1 MSSFIDQQEIPSPQG
16 ELTTVETEAPAH
28 LRIED
33 SEEESRFQPIL
44 HHEPEISPRINL
56 TLESLTTLLDAIK
69 VRNGGVEAFSR
80 PWLPPSVKK
89 LLEKAKKTRLS
100 TSELIRLME
109 TIADRTIEHF
119 DLPSGMFAAITFSGK
134 IVEVADKRLGL
145 LKKIHGRKYQE
156 QIFVWRIGSETFSGR
171 I

>member
-1 MSSFIDQQEIPSPQG
+1 MSSFIDQQEITSPQV
-16 ELTTVETEAPAH
+16 ELTTVETAVPPH
-28 LRIED
+28 LKIED

-44 HHEPEISPRINL
+44 HHEPDISSHLNL
-56 TLESLTTLLDAIK
+56 IPESLSTQLDAIK

-89 LLEKAKKTRLS
+89 LLEKAKKARLS
-100 TSELIRLME
+100 TSEMIRLME

-119 DLPSGMFAAITFSGK
+119 DLPAGMFAAITFSGK
-134 IVEVADKRLGL
+134 ITEVADKRLDL
-145 LKKIHGRKYQE
+145 LKKIHGRKYE
-156 QIFVWRIGSETFSGR
+156 EEIFVWRIGSETFSGR